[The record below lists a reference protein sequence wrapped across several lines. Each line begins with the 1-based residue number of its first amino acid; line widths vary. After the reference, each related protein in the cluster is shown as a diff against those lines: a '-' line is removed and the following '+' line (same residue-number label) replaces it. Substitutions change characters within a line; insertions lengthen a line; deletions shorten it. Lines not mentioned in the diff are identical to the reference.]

1 MKINNFDVDTFLRE
15 YWQKKPML
23 IRNAFDEPTWLE
35 PDDLAGLS
43 LEEEAESRIIS
54 QKKNTWKVEH
64 GPFDETIYAALPK
77 EDWTLLVQAV
87 DQWVPEV
94 KDILSAFDFLPSWRL
109 DDVMV
114 SYAPVG
120 GTVSQH
126 FDFFDVFLIQGTGSR
141 KWQVGGVCN
150 SESELLPDMAVQILK
165 DFKPELEF
173 VLQPGDMLYIPA
185 KHSHLGVS
193 VEDSLTYSVGFRA
206 PGIRDIVDGIATTAL
221 ESLME
226 DERYIDSAESLLAP
240 MGEIP
245 EATINEVQLMLTKRL
260 LDKSMVASW
269 LGQYVTERKY
279 PDLELIP
286 ADYSDYLD
294 RLKEGEPIY
303 RHAASRFAYTR
314 HKGCTLFVDGRSYE
328 VEPLLAKVLS
338 DSSYIDSR
346 ILLEE
351 LKKPINKRIVHELLQ
366 NGALTFENDSEEESD
381 FER

>member
-23 IRNAFDEPTWLE
+23 IRNAFDNPTWLE

-43 LEEEAESRIIS
+43 LEEEAESRIIT
-54 QKKNTWKVEH
+54 QKKNTWEVEH
-64 GPFDETIYAALPK
+64 GPFDETTYTALPK

-126 FDFFDVFLIQGTGSR
+126 FDFFDVFLIQGRGSR
-141 KWQVGGVCN
+141 KWQIGGVCN

-193 VEDSLTYSVGFRA
+193 VEDSMTYSVGFRA

-221 ESLME
+221 EGLTE
-226 DERYIDSAESLLAP
+226 DERYTDSAESLLVP
-240 MGEIP
+240 MGEIS

-260 LDKSMVASW
+260 LDKSTVASW

-279 PDLELIP
+279 SDLELIP
-286 ADYSDYLD
+286 GDFSDYLD
-294 RLKEGEPIY
+294 RLKEGESIY
-303 RHAASRFAYTR
+303 RHAASRFAYKR
-314 HKGCTLFVDGRSYE
+314 HKGCTLFVDGQAYE
-328 VEPLLAKVLS
+328 VETLLAEVLS
-338 DSSYIDSR
+338 DSTYIDSQV
-346 ILLEE
+346 LLEQ
-351 LKKPINKRIVHELLQ
+351 LKNPVNECIVHELLQ
-366 NGALTFENDSEEESD
+366 NGALTFDSESVEEGD
-381 FER
+381 F